1 MGDLLNGDA
10 DIQPTPRRRPTRR
23 FHARTGAL
31 ESPARHPSTA
41 GLSAHGEYRLLLT
54 SVDHGPAASGESD
67 FDERSLP
74 IDRRWREVER
84 STVRRG
90 RRMLEG
96 ADASRA
102 SEDEGPTGFSVRS
115 RTRRGRDGYRWI
127 SDKGGQGGER
137 RHRH

>member
-10 DIQPTPRRRPTRR
+10 DIRPTSRRRPTQR
-23 FHARTGAL
+23 FHARTGTP

-54 SVDHGPAASGESD
+54 TVDHGPAASGESD

-74 IDRRWREVER
+74 IDRRWREDER

-90 RRMLEG
+90 RRMLEE
-96 ADASRA
+96 ADALRA
-102 SEDEGPTGFSVRS
+102 SEDEGPTGFTVRS

-127 SDKGGQGGER
+127 AR
-137 RHRH
+137 

>member
-23 FHARTGAL
+23 FHARTGAP

-41 GLSAHGEYRLLLT
+41 GFNAHGEHRLLPVA
-54 SVDHGPAASGESD
+54 VDHGPAASGESV

-74 IDRRWREVER
+74 IERRCHGNER
-84 STVRRG
+84 STVRGHRV
-90 RRMLEG
+90 LEG

-127 SDKGGQGGER
+127 AR
-137 RHRH
+137 